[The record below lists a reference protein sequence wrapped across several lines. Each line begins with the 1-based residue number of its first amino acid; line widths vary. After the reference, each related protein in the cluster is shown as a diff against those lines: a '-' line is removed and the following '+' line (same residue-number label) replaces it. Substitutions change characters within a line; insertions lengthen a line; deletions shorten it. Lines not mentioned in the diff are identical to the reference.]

1 MQGVYLKL
9 FVPEGLRHH
18 HELAYEWILQQA
30 QGLGIPGG
38 SALRALA
45 GYGRHGRLHEQHFFE
60 LASDMPIILEFFA
73 SETAVTSLLSL
84 LREEKLSLFYIR
96 TAAEG
101 GLTDALT

>member
-30 QGLGIPGG
+30 QRLGIPGG

-60 LASDMPIILEFFA
+60 LAGDMPIILEFLA

>member
-30 QGLGIPGG
+30 QRLGIPGG

-60 LASDMPIILEFFA
+60 LAGDMPIILEFFA

>member
-60 LASDMPIILEFFA
+60 LAGDMPIILEFLA

>member
-1 MQGVYLKL
+1 MTGIYLKL

-30 QGLGIPGG
+30 QRLGIPGG
-38 SALRALA
+38 SAVRALA

-60 LASDMPIILEFFA
+60 LAGDMPIILEFFA
-73 SETAVTSLLSL
+73 TEAAVESLLTQ
-84 LREEKLSLFYIR
+84 LRAEKLSLFYIR

-101 GLTDALT
+101 GLTDAQA